1 MWSFLS
7 SLVSWIPAI
16 IRSMSDSKKLDSA
29 IERAQNLDKIQIK
42 KESDDKWTGKRSAS
56 SK

>member
-42 KESDDKWTGKRSAS
+42 KESDDKWTGKRSVS